1 MPRPSKKVRKP
12 NTFAGRTMFGP
23 EIMLNEPLIS
33 GYLAAVSNAWATI
46 EAVAADMMAYLISE
60 PHLTYKN
67 LKLDPL
73 GKALYGQLPTF
84 RQRWAVLNRIIDT
97 RFTEEEL
104 RQFEKRRKALNKTL
118 QDASDVRNMLV
129 HSIWGQREGQ
139 DGILIRSTPYLLL
152 EESAWEPETIDADQ
166 LRQHVL
172 DLQDARKALEQF
184 FSDTRNRKPMPP
196 H

>member
-1 MPRPSKKVRKP
+1 
-12 NTFAGRTMFGP
+12 
-23 EIMLNEPLIS
+23 
-33 GYLAAVSNAWATI
+33 
-46 EAVAADMMAYLISE
+46 MMAYLISE